1 MRVEQTVLQLSDHL
15 IPSAWNQTVGT
26 KPWVHPR
33 ERRQGGSAM
42 NHREEARSHDQ
53 TGWRFGRS
61 GGRASCANAK
71 SVFSAPLQKS
81 PAVSNA
87 VTDSQPAPV
96 PHVVMSGFQ
105 RVHIT
110 GELSRR
116 PGLSRRVTTSHK
128 FATKS
133 SPHASATGTA
143 SHRPCP
149 RRTQQRQ
156 SSSATRNERQYHPWF
171 VNPSVVFGTVS
182 PSAAATKWPAGT
194 SSWQPVHRLRNIP
207 RHDRLTTRPKLIVW
221 RLP

>member
-1 MRVEQTVLQLSDHL
+1 MLILPDHL
-15 IPSAWNQTVGT
+15 IPSARNQTVGT

-42 NHREEARSHDQ
+42 NHREEARSHVQ
-53 TGWRFGRS
+53 TGWRFGQS

-71 SVFSAPLQKS
+71 SVFSAPIQKS

-87 VTDSQPAPV
+87 VTDSQPARV
-96 PHVVMSGFQ
+96 LHVVMSGFQ

-116 PGLSRRVTTSHK
+116 PGLIGRVTASHK

-133 SPHASATGTA
+133 SPHAPATGTA

-156 SSSATRNERQYHPWF
+156 SNSATRNERQYHPRP
-171 VNPSVVFGTVS
+171 VNRPVVFGIVS

-194 SSWQPVHRLRNIP
+194 SSWQPVHRLRNIL
-207 RHDRLTTRPKLIVW
+207 RHDRLTIRPKLIVW